1 MVDECREYVLDVENV
16 EVCVDS
22 QNADELTCVC
32 IVKNTSGIHV
42 RPAGAIV
49 KLFDGEDCEAS
60 FTYAGKTVN
69 AKSIMS
75 ILILGAP
82 QNGEI
87 FVRIKGKD
95 ANRVLQKVQNAF
107 DSGFGEL

>member
-1 MVDECREYVLDVENV
+1 MDECRECVVDIENP
-16 EVCVDS
+16 EEPVDFD
-22 QNADELTCVC
+22 NEEELTCVC
-32 IVKNTSGIHV
+32 VVKNTSGIHV

-49 KLFDGEDCEAS
+49 KLFDGEECEVN

-95 ANRVLQKVQNAF
+95 ASRVLQKVQNAF

>member
-1 MVDECREYVLDVENV
+1 MDECRECVLDVEDV
-16 EVCVDS
+16 EVPVDS
-22 QNADELTCVC
+22 QGDDELTCVC
-32 IVKNTSGIHV
+32 VVKNTSGIHV

-82 QNGEI
+82 QNGKI

-95 ANRVLQKVQNAF
+95 ANRVLQKVQDAF